1 MQTDSPQL
9 DTPQINSDDSV
20 SKTYWRY
27 AIPSIFAMLVNGLYQ
42 VVDGIFVGHYLGS
55 TGLAAINMTIPILA
69 AVAGFGIMI
78 GMGGGSLM
86 SQYRGE
92 QSIAKEQGALASSI
106 FLIVLLS
113 LLVMIILMLFSGV
126 LLDLQGATGQVLQ
139 FSQDYLQVFS
149 YGVLMTIGAATLP
162 MLIRNDNSPTC
173 STLLIVMGAVLNIIL
188 DYLFIAVWQL
198 GLQGVAIATVISQ
211 SVVVLIAL
219 AYFFSHYS
227 QCKIKF
233 SKINVESLYKT
244 VHLGASSLFMFFYF
258 GFVIALHNKLFMSYG
273 STVHVAAF
281 AIVGYVATLYYLI
294 AEGIASGLQPPVS
307 YYFGAK
313 QTDKIIAT
321 LTLACKVV
329 LISGITMVLML
340 NLFPSLLIELFS
352 QGEKQ
357 LTEAATIGIHL
368 HLFALF
374 LDGFL
379 FIVTIYYMAVGQAN
393 KALWVSMGNM
403 LVQLPFLYFL
413 PLWLGVNGVWLAV
426 PLSNILL
433 TLIVAPLLWKDL
445 QSLKLH
451 GSHTVEAKKHPKI
464 NRLKLNS

>member
-1 MQTDSPQL
+1 MQTDSVPINPLQL
-9 DTPQINSDDSV
+9 DSRDSV
-20 SKTYWRY
+20 SKVYWRY

-55 TGLAAINMTIPILA
+55 AGLASINMTIPILSA
-69 AVAGFGIMI
+69 ITGFGIMI

-92 QSIAKEQGALASSI
+92 QSLAKEQGALASSI
-106 FLIVLLS
+106 FLIALFS
-113 LLVMIILMLFSGV
+113 LLIMVTLMLFSGA
-126 LLDLQGATGQVLQ
+126 LLDVQGATGQVLQ
-139 FSQDYLQVFS
+139 YAQDYLQVFS

-162 MLIRNDNSPTC
+162 MLIRNDNSPTY

-188 DYLFIAVWQL
+188 DYFFIAVWEL
-198 GLQGVAIATVISQ
+198 GLQGVAIATIISQ
-211 SVVVLIAL
+211 SIVVFSALI
-219 AYFFSHYS
+219 YFLSHYS
-227 QCKIKF
+227 QCKIKL
-233 SKINVESLYKT
+233 SKINVNSLYKT
-244 VHLGASSLFMFFYF
+244 VHFGVSSLFMFFYF
-258 GFVIALHNKLFMSYG
+258 GFVVAVHNNLFMSYG

-281 AIVGYVATLYYLI
+281 AIIGYVATLYYLL
-294 AEGIASGLQPPVS
+294 AEGVASGLQPPVS

-313 QTDKIIAT
+313 QYDKIIAT
-321 LTLACKVV
+321 LVLACKVV
-329 LISGITMVLML
+329 LISGIAMVLIL
-340 NLFPSLLIELFS
+340 NLFPNLLIELFS

-357 LTEAATIGIHL
+357 LTEAATTGIHL
-368 HLFALF
+368 HLFSLF

-426 PLSNILL
+426 PISNVLL
-433 TLIVAPLLWKDL
+433 TFIVLPILWKDL
-445 QSLKLH
+445 RVLKNKGECDFH
-451 GSHTVEAKKHPKI
+451 EA
-464 NRLKLNS
+464 LSS